1 MTSSKKKSKSKPNNQ
16 LTVEEATAFLTSQPG
31 DVQEEVAQELLTGGC
46 GYRSMR
52 YSGPIP
58 HPQLLKEFNDVIPDG
73 ANRIMIMAES
83 QSEHRRNLE
92 TKVVNANNRDSLLG
106 VIFAFVIALVIIG
119 SGTFLLFYDKKVSG
133 LALLLSGTVAF
144 ITVFIVGKRN
154 DDKQHQEQEQE

>member
-16 LTVEEATAFLTSQPG
+16 LTVEEATAFLTSQPD
-31 DVQEEVAQELLTGGC
+31 DVQEEVAQELLTGG
-46 GYRSMR
+46 YRSMT

-58 HPQLLKEFNDVIPDG
+58 HPQLLREFNDVIPDG
-73 ANRIMIMAES
+73 ANRIMIMAEK

-92 TKVVNANNRDSLLG
+92 EKIVNANNRDSLLG
-106 VIFAFVIALVIIG
+106 IIFALVIALVIIG
-119 SGTFLLFYDKKVSG
+119 SGTFLLFNDKEVSG
-133 LALLLSGTVAF
+133 MGLLLSGIGTF

>member
-16 LTVEEATAFLTSQPG
+16 LTVEEVTAFLISQPD

-46 GYRSMR
+46 GYRSME

-58 HPQLLKEFNDVIPDG
+58 HPQLLREFNDVIPDG
-73 ANRIMIMAES
+73 ANRIMIMAEK

-92 TKVVNANNRDSLLG
+92 EKIVNANNRDSLLG
-106 VIFAFVIALVIIG
+106 IIFALVIALVIVG
-119 SGTFLLFYDKKVSG
+119 SGTFLLFNDKEVSG
-133 LALLLSGTVAF
+133 MGLLLSGIGTF

>member
-16 LTVEEATAFLTSQPG
+16 LTVEEVRAFLISQPD

-46 GYRSMR
+46 GYRSMK

-106 VIFAFVIALVIIG
+106 VVFAFIIATIIVLG
-119 SGTFLLFYDKKVSG
+119 AIFLINKDKDLSGFS
-133 LALLLSGTVAF
+133 LLLGGAGAYF
-144 ITVFIVGKRN
+144 AVFLKSRAK
-154 DDKQHQEQEQE
+154 DDKQYQEQD